1 MGKGKREAIKG
12 FSFSFF
18 YARKS
23 PAQKLDLQ
31 DNIIKHFSKKEAL
44 KNSQT
49 HLVLYI

>member
-18 YARKS
+18 YATKKS
-23 PAQKLDLQ
+23 STKLDLQ
-31 DNIIKHFSKKEAL
+31 DNIIKNFSKKEAL
-44 KNSQT
+44 KNSQI